1 MRMLNRY
8 SANTKVYPLIFL
20 LLYLSNCSLMGLEE
34 EESTVTSAPTGSLSD
49 IEGTW
54 SLGCT
59 SEKPYE
65 QETAQIQGVDFV
77 LETLVY
83 GDSDS
88 ACSVARYSVKKHYT
102 NLVPGTEQTL
112 SNETMGYSL
121 TSALKEFSVTPLNDN
136 TTNTMNLNNYC
147 GESSW
152 QTNQTMNVAGKDCG
166 NGANPILN
174 STVYDRYSFT
184 TESLYLD
191 GSQKTYQKQP

>member
-1 MRMLNRY
+1 MDFH
-8 SANTKVYPLIFL
+8 SANTRIYSLIFL
-20 LLYLSNCSLMGLEE
+20 LLHLSNCALIGLEE
-34 EESTVTSAPTGSLSD
+34 EESTVTPAPTGSLSD
-49 IEGTW
+49 IEGIW
-54 SLGCT
+54 NLGCT
-59 SEKPYE
+59 SESPYE

-83 GDSDS
+83 SDNDS

-102 NLVPGTEQTL
+102 NLVPGTERTL
-112 SNETMGYSL
+112 SNETMGYNLS
-121 TSALKEFSVTPLNDN
+121 SELKEFSVTPLKSEA
-136 TTNTMNLNNYC
+136 TNTMNLNNYC

-174 STVYDRYSFT
+174 SKVYDRYSFT

-191 GSQKTYQKQP
+191 GSQKTYRKQL

>member
-1 MRMLNRY
+1 MGILNRY
-8 SANTKVYPLIFL
+8 SANTKIYSLIFL
-20 LLYLSNCSLMGLEE
+20 LLHLSNCSLMGLEE
-34 EESTVTSAPTGSLSD
+34 EESTVTPAPTGSLSD

-65 QETAQIQGVDFV
+65 QETAQIHGVDFV

-83 GDSDS
+83 SDNDS
-88 ACSVARYSVKKHYT
+88 ACSVPRYSVKKHYT
-102 NLVPGTEQTL
+102 NLVPGTERTL
-112 SNETMGYSL
+112 SNETMGYNLS
-121 TSALKEFSVTPLNDN
+121 SELKEFSVTPLKSEA
-136 TTNTMNLNNYC
+136 TNTMNLNNYC

-174 STVYDRYSFT
+174 SKVYDRYSFT

>member
-1 MRMLNRY
+1 MNCY

-65 QETAQIQGVDFV
+65 QETAQIHGVDFV

-83 GDSDS
+83 GDSDG

-102 NLVPGTEQTL
+102 NLVPGTERTL

-184 TESLYLD
+184 TDSLYLD

>member
-1 MRMLNRY
+1 MRILDCH
-8 SANTKVYPLIFL
+8 SANTRIYSLIFL
-20 LLYLSNCSLMGLEE
+20 FLHLSNCALIGLEE
-34 EESTVTSAPTGSLSD
+34 EESTVTPAPTGSLSD
-49 IEGTW
+49 IEGIW
-54 SLGCT
+54 SLDCT
-59 SEKPYE
+59 SESPHE

-83 GDSDS
+83 GDNDS

-112 SNETMGYSL
+112 SNETMGYNLS
-121 TSALKEFSVTPLNDN
+121 SELKEFSVTPLKSEA
-136 TTNTMNLNNYC
+136 TNTMNLNNYC

-166 NGANPILN
+166 NGANPNLN

-191 GSQKTYQKQP
+191 GSQKTYRKQL

>member
-1 MRMLNRY
+1 LRILNCY

-65 QETAQIQGVDFV
+65 QETAQIHGVDFV

-83 GDSDS
+83 GDSDG

-102 NLVPGTEQTL
+102 NLVPGTERTL

-184 TESLYLD
+184 TDSLYLD

>member
-1 MRMLNRY
+1 MRILNCY

-65 QETAQIQGVDFV
+65 QETAQIHGVDFV

-83 GDSDS
+83 GDSDG

-102 NLVPGTEQTL
+102 NLVPGTERTL

-184 TESLYLD
+184 TDSLYLD

>member
-1 MRMLNRY
+1 
-8 SANTKVYPLIFL
+8 
-20 LLYLSNCSLMGLEE
+20 MGLEE

-65 QETAQIQGVDFV
+65 QETAQIHGVDFV

-102 NLVPGTEQTL
+102 NLVPGTERTL

-136 TTNTMNLNNYC
+136 ATNTMNLNNYC

-191 GSQKTYQKQP
+191 GSQKPTKSNRLLECLAVEITVANLVKAQEIPKDSSLKS

>member
-1 MRMLNRY
+1 MY
-8 SANTKVYPLIFL
+8 SLIFL
-20 LLYLSNCSLMGLEE
+20 LLHLSNCSLMGLEE
-34 EESTVTSAPTGSLSD
+34 EESTVTPAPTGSLSD

-65 QETAQIQGVDFV
+65 QETAQIHGVDFV

-102 NLVPGTEQTL
+102 NLVPGTERTL

>member
-1 MRMLNRY
+1 LNCY

-65 QETAQIQGVDFV
+65 QETAQIHGVDFV

-83 GDSDS
+83 GDSDG

-102 NLVPGTEQTL
+102 NLVPGTERTL

-184 TESLYLD
+184 TDSLYLD